1 MSTSS
6 VVIVGSGFTRQLFD
20 EHGLFPEPMTKDYL
34 AVGEIGNF
42 TYGSNA
48 YTFSVIPERIVL
60 NHNSDTILSDELV
73 EAARQVASALKA
85 QSQGHGVTGLGLNFE
100 TVLPQSSGG
109 VTGIEFCKGMCN
121 AEQMQKLIG
130 PPFEEIQY
138 RVVVLSEAVRHTLRI
153 EPHASSGGANLFLS
167 VNGHQDVAANDDL
180 SLKLSKAG
188 NAKEYIQSM
197 FSSLSRSFEGEG
209 T

>member
-20 EHGLFPEPMTKDYL
+20 ERELFTEPMTKDYM

-48 YTFSVIPERIVL
+48 YTFTVIPERISL
-60 NHNSDTILSDELV
+60 NHNSDSILSDELLR
-73 EAARQVASALKA
+73 AAGQVVSALEA

-100 TVLPQSSGG
+100 AVLPQGSDG
-109 VTGIEFCKGMCN
+109 VTGIEFCKSMCN
-121 AEQMQKLIG
+121 AEQIQSSIGSPFHEMQCRI
-130 PPFEEIQY
+130 
-138 RVVVLSEAVRHTLRI
+138 VVLSGTMRHTLRI
-153 EPHASSGGANLFLS
+153 EPHVSSGGANLFFWGL
-167 VNGHQDVAANDDL
+167 
-180 SLKLSKAG
+180 
-188 NAKEYIQSM
+188 Y
-197 FSSLSRSFEGEG
+197 